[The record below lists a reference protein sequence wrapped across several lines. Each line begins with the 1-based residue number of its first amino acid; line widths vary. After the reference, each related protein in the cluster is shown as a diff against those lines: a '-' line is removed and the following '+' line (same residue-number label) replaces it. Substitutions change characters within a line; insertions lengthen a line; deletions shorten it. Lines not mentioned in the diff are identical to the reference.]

1 MKSNVGF
8 PLKGKT
14 RVPGKNLSE
23 EIREPTS
30 HTVLCLG
37 TDPDWWKV
45 AALTNASTLIPKR
58 PQALPK

>member
-1 MKSNVGF
+1 M
-8 PLKGKT
+8 
-14 RVPGKNLSE
+14 PGKNLSE
-23 EIREPTS
+23 EIREPTN

-37 TDPDWWKV
+37 TDPNCLKV